1 MRLDL
6 YLTENGYA
14 PSRQRAKSMIESGAV
29 EIDGATVTKPSF
41 SVTCGEH
48 SVSVKDPLIYVS
60 RGGLKLEAALDAFS
74 VDPQGLVALDIGAS
88 TGGFTDCL
96 LQRGA
101 LRVYAVDA
109 GEKQL
114 AKKLLDDPRVVSYEH
129 LNARAL
135 TPEQIGGNTVDL
147 AVMDVSFISSTYII
161 PRIPA
166 LLGGKGCFIS
176 LIKPQFEVGR
186 GMLGKGGIVK
196 DPAAHLAA
204 ITRVYDCAVSCG
216 FSLFG
221 LILSPIKGGDG
232 NREFLAGFELS
243 GCGEKG
249 WSVADIRSFLK
260 GI

>member
-6 YLTENGYA
+6 FLSENGYA
-14 PSRQRAKSMIESGAV
+14 QSRQRAKSMIEGGEV
-29 EIDGATVTKPSF
+29 EIDGVVVKKPSF
-41 SVTCGEH
+41 AVSDGEH
-48 SVSVKDPLIYVS
+48 TVKVRDPLIYVS

-74 VDPQGLVALDIGAS
+74 VDPTGLCALDIGAS

-101 LRVYAVDA
+101 SKVYAVDA

-114 AKKLLDDPRVVSYEH
+114 AKKLCEDERVISFEH
-129 LNARAL
+129 MNARSMTVAD
-135 TPEQIGGNTVDL
+135 IGSTVDL
-147 AVMDVSFISSTYII
+147 AVMDVSFISATYII

-166 LLGGKGCFIS
+166 LLGGEGTLIA

-186 GMLGKGGIVK
+186 AMLGKGGIVK

-204 ITRVYDCAVSCG
+204 ILRVFECAEQYG
-216 FSLFG
+216 FSMTG
-221 LILSPIKGGDG
+221 LIVSPIEGGDG
-232 NREFLAGFELS
+232 NREFLACFRLGGDFIARTPQE
-243 GCGEKG
+243 
-249 WSVADIRSFLK
+249 VRAFLK

>member
-41 SVTCGEH
+41 FVTCGEH

-216 FSLFG
+216 FSLSG

-243 GCGEKG
+243 EGGEKG

>member
-6 YLTENGYA
+6 FLTEQGYA
-14 PSRQRAKSMIESGAV
+14 QSRQRAKSMIESGSV
-29 EIDGATVTKPSF
+29 EIDGVVIKKPSF
-41 SVTCGEH
+41 CVTEGIH
-48 SVSVKDPLIYVS
+48 AVNVKDPLIYVS

-74 VDPQGLVALDIGAS
+74 IDPSGLCAVDIGAS

-101 LRVYAVDA
+101 RRVYAVDA

-114 AKKLLDDPRVVSYEH
+114 AKKLCEDGRVISFEH
-129 LNARAL
+129 MNARSM
-135 TPEQIGGNTVDL
+135 TPEDIGGTVEL

-161 PRIPA
+161 PCIPA
-166 LLGGKGCFIS
+166 LLGGKGTFVS

-186 GMLGKGGIVK
+186 SMLGKGGIVK

-204 ITRVYDCAVSCG
+204 IMRVYECASSCG
-216 FSLFG
+216 FSMSG
-221 LILSPIKGGDG
+221 LILSPIAGGDG
-232 NREFLAGFELS
+232 NREFLACFDLGVTPATPMTPL
-243 GCGEKG
+243 
-249 WSVADIRSFLK
+249 DIRAFLK